1 MQIDLTPIS
10 ESRAGTTLHPVMA
23 IATVAATVL
32 MLVWPRKKMWIPFLF
47 VAFLGSWGQ
56 YIYFFGVH
64 FYIVRILIIAGLAR
78 VMSSKDP
85 DGGPRLAGG
94 WNPVDTVYVLWVC
107 FHALSDIV
115 RTGGASS
122 SLVSQSAFIWDWLG
136 AYLLVRAVIRS
147 RDDIFRAIEAFAVL
161 ALVIGAAM
169 VNEKLRSQN
178 IFGYL
183 GVNPIIPQ
191 IREGSIR
198 AQAAFAHPILAGVAG
213 ATLMPLF
220 WLLWKSGKAKKMAIV
235 GIVGSG
241 LMILT
246 SASSTPVM
254 SLGSAILGV
263 CMWPL
268 RKKMRMIRWG
278 IALSLIGLH
287 LVMKAPVWFL
297 IARVDL
303 IAGNSGYHRAGLIDQ
318 CIRHFG
324 DWWLY
329 GSSAMAT
336 WGWDMWD
343 LSNQFVVEADCGGI
357 FTIVCFILVIS
368 RSFGRI
374 GKARKLVEGDTDQE
388 WFFWLLGITLLTH
401 AVSYFGISYQDQ
413 NKFVWCAFLAIAIVA
428 TYPVLAKASEPQ
440 TAPIPNFRSRPLQV
454 EPAASLRKSNIVL
467 KKT

>member
-1 MQIDLTPIS
+1 M
-10 ESRAGTTLHPVMA
+10 
-23 IATVAATVL
+23 
-32 MLVWPRKKMWIPFLF
+32 
-47 VAFLGSWGQ
+47 
-56 YIYFFGVH
+56 
-64 FYIVRILIIAGLAR
+64 
-78 VMSSKDP
+78 
-85 DGGPRLAGG
+85 
-94 WNPVDTVYVLWVC
+94 
-107 FHALSDIV
+107 
-115 RTGGASS
+115 
-122 SLVSQSAFIWDWLG
+122 
-136 AYLLVRAVIRS
+136 
-147 RDDIFRAIEAFAVL
+147 
-161 ALVIGAAM
+161 
-169 VNEKLRSQN
+169 
-178 IFGYL
+178 
-183 GVNPIIPQ
+183 
-191 IREGSIR
+191 
-198 AQAAFAHPILAGVAG
+198 
-213 ATLMPLF
+213 
-220 WLLWKSGKAKKMAIV
+220 
-235 GIVGSG
+235 
-241 LMILT
+241 
-246 SASSTPVM
+246 
-254 SLGSAILGV
+254 
-263 CMWPL
+263 
-268 RKKMRMIRWG
+268 
-278 IALSLIGLH
+278 
-287 LVMKAPVWFL
+287 VMKAPVWFL